1 MRNIGK
7 VVRRRLAPLLAD
19 RRQPGK
25 GAGPTGARIRGARQL
40 SHPKLGVSRSLR
52 NWAISEVL
60 ETVALSADHM
70 GEARAVVSI
79 AYYSDVEPSARGE
92 REYKVQGT
100 CFACTAARRRIQKPT
115 LDPRHQERSRFRI
128 RQVVI
133 TTGVGCD
140 AARGPGLGYR
150 SCC

>member
-52 NWAISEVL
+52 NCAISEVL

-79 AYYSDVEPSARGE
+79 AYDSDVEPSARVARKE
-92 REYKVQGT
+92 VQGT
-100 CFACTAARRRIQKPT
+100 LLEAPT
-115 LDPRHQERSRFRI
+115 SHPEAYL
-128 RQVVI
+128 
-133 TTGVGCD
+133 
-140 AARGPGLGYR
+140 GPP
-150 SCC
+150 SVAS